1 MKKRIVKYLLFTK
14 FSKIKVGYKWKG
26 DMKMFKTIETREDQE
41 FVDILYKKIFL
52 EIEYEFKKKVK
63 AQIC

>member
-1 MKKRIVKYLLFTK
+1 
-14 FSKIKVGYKWKG
+14 
-26 DMKMFKTIETREDQE
+26 MFKTIETREDQE

-52 EIEYEFKKKVK
+52 EIEYEFKKEVK